1 MSIDEYTTRQTERD
15 PWDHRRPESDADHR
29 EQMTPVAPSTRSSR
43 PARPIGRPL
52 DHAAAERRRRLVL
65 GIVGV
70 GILTLAGVTAV
81 ITADSGDPTN
91 ETLVS
96 GAAADEQVDALGAGT
111 GPEVAQA
118 AAAIVGGEE
127 AGAEPFVEFVD
138 TELSGIDEPDPDGAA
153 GPDQADGGCTIGA
166 LSLRLGAS
174 GDGVACLQEAL
185 AAAGHYSGPIS
196 GEFGQQTFDAV
207 QSYQVTENMFV
218 DGVVGRETALGL
230 DIWPDEESLVVR
242 TPAPPPGAT
251 DLWGVELSPVASA
264 GDDAPPL
271 PENSG
276 SGYRVVYDRAG
287 QRVWAVDEN
296 ERIIRSWLVSG
307 SQYSN
312 EMPGTHTVYS
322 KSEVSTAWNGKA
334 YLPLMIRYQKT
345 ERGNIG
351 FHGIPTKVSTG
362 ESYQTTEELGTRLS
376 GGCQRQHNTDAAF
389 LWGFADVGTKVV
401 VL

>member
-1 MSIDEYTTRQTERD
+1 M
-15 PWDHRRPESDADHR
+15 
-29 EQMTPVAPSTRSSR
+29 
-43 PARPIGRPL
+43 
-52 DHAAAERRRRLVL
+52 L

-70 GILTLAGVTAV
+70 GILSIAGLTAFV
-81 ITADSGDPTN
+81 TADSDSSTDGS
-91 ETLVS
+91 LVS
-96 GAAADEQVDALGAGT
+96 GAPVDDASGDQVDAIGAGS

-118 AAAIVGGEE
+118 AAAIVGGDE

-138 TELSGIDEPDPDGAA
+138 TELSGIDEPDPEGAA

-174 GDGVACLQEAL
+174 GDGVMCLQEGL

-207 QSYQVTENMFV
+207 QSYQVAENMFV

-230 DIWPDEESLVVR
+230 NIWPDEESLVVR
-242 TPAPPPGAT
+242 TPAPAPGAT

-271 PENSG
+271 PDNSG

-312 EMPGTHTVYS
+312 ERAGTHTVYS
-322 KSEVSTAWNGKA
+322 RSEVSTAWNGKA

-401 VL
+401 VT